1 MSGSTTFSP
10 DATLAGPIVHV
21 LRGAVH
27 ESVKKPCQ
35 LEKGERI
42 YYYRNRQ
49 TGEARFSLQPK
60 NIDGFTRVDVIPAEA
75 LVVHTSDY
83 EISVPVVVA
92 GRTENIVTPEIT
104 GRYGAG
110 LELKDK
116 NNKIHA
122 RTIHPETF
130 IEGRKST
137 VEVFIDHFGSP
148 PNCVN

>member
-1 MSGSTTFSP
+1 MSASTTFSP

-35 LEKGERI
+35 LEKGTRI
-42 YYYRNRQ
+42 YYHRNRL
-49 TGEARFSLQPK
+49 TGEARFTVTPK
-60 NIDGFTRVDVIPAEA
+60 RITDFTRVEVIPAEA

-92 GRTENIVTPEIT
+92 GRTEFAVPGVKTA
-104 GRYGAG
+104 RYGAG
-110 LELKDK
+110 VEIK
-116 NNKIHA
+116 NSQIHA

-130 IEGRKST
+130 IDGREST
-137 VEVFIDHFGSP
+137 VEVFIEHFGSP
-148 PNCVN
+148 PDCVN